1 MTTALNYLTDSCT
14 RPGHIAA
21 AQQLHGPLRFTFR
34 PALTSERSRLAEAAG
49 EMNPEAF
56 DAHAAG
62 FLAGKLV
69 RWDLHDDQ
77 GQPVGVS
84 AEALLRLQPELFVK
98 LYSVVL
104 GATASDIDPEWGD
117 AEREEHHAEVQLAEQ
132 TGRSIGEVR
141 EEGDEKN

>member
-1 MTTALNYLTDSCT
+1 MTTALNYLTDFCT
-14 RPGHIAA
+14 RPGYVAA

-34 PALTSERSRLAEAAG
+34 PALTSERSRLAEVAG
-49 EMNPEAF
+49 EMQPEAF
-56 DAHAAG
+56 DAHAAT

-69 RWDLHDDQ
+69 RWDLQGDQ
-77 GQPVGVS
+77 GQPIAVS
-84 AEALLRLQPELFVK
+84 DEALLRLQPELFVK

-104 GATASDIDPEWGD
+104 GASASDIDPDWHD
-117 AEREEHHAEVQLAEQ
+117 DEREEHHAEVQRAEQ